1 MKSISAKFKDVSIK
15 KLSIVF
21 AILLI
26 ASAGLT
32 LSVFFMTRYS
42 VVYLQTGDIYFGK
55 FRLLPFPA
63 MTDAWV
69 LQRGTGGDVTLNPL
83 SATIWK
89 PAEEVHINPRQIVF
103 WATLDPQSAVMRA
116 IKSGGN
122 AVAIPTLTPQPQ
134 TGFPTATSTK

>member
-1 MKSISAKFKDVSIK
+1 MKFFSMKFKNVPMK
-15 KLSIVF
+15 KLAMILVG
-21 AILLI
+21 LLI
-26 ASAGLT
+26 VSAALFA
-32 LSVFFMTRYS
+32 SVFFMPRYS